1 MPWKESVCCGD
12 TGDHRQCVRV
22 LGGGGS
28 WKWPI
33 RERPRILKALL
44 QNAPN
49 GIGRSHGC
57 DAATA
62 EDRELANPCEHSIA
76 GRKSPQSGPRTTF
89 LWSFSGCLGYPVP
102 ICPTNPFS
110 TLSWICFLP
119 QKDRVESIKLN
130 FLVPHISQLLSG
142 FGHWEP
148 LLRGNRG
155 REREDPG
162 ILPPALC
169 LGLVPCQGLHLPK
182 GSPSSFCVACCGSV
196 FHHVVPGLGCQ

>member
-1 MPWKESVCCGD
+1 M
-12 TGDHRQCVRV
+12 
-22 LGGGGS
+22 GGECLLWGYGGS
-28 WKWPI
+28 RAVCACVGRGWFLEVAH

-57 DAATA
+57 AAATA
-62 EDRELANPCEHSIA
+62 EDRELANPREHSIV
-76 GRKSPQSGPRTTF
+76 GRKSPQSGLRITF

-102 ICPTNPFS
+102 ICPTNPFF

-130 FLVPHISQLLSG
+130 FPVPHISQLLSR

-148 LLRGNRG
+148 LLRGKRG

-162 ILPPALC
+162 ILSPALC
-169 LGLVPCQGLHLPK
+169 LGLVPYQGLHLPK

-196 FHHVVPGLGCQ
+196 FHHVVPGLRCQ